1 MCIPTRILTGEIEA
15 QKYNERMII
24 IARAAKRLERDLS
37 QADYGI
43 YALFLRTHFVFFD
56 DSEPLI
62 FFFIDYLAI
71 MGLFVFVG
79 HYLSGW
85 LKRLDEKGSHK

>member
-24 IARAAKRLERDLS
+24 IARAAKRLERALS

-43 YALFLRTHFVFFD
+43 MLFQAATRRIPFPAD
-56 DSEPLI
+56 
-62 FFFIDYLAI
+62 
-71 MGLFVFVG
+71 
-79 HYLSGW
+79 
-85 LKRLDEKGSHK
+85 

>member
-1 MCIPTRILTGEIEA
+1 MCIPTRILTGGIEA

-43 YALFLRTHFVFFD
+43 MPFSGGNSENTFSCGLISCFLMTANR
-56 DSEPLI
+56 
-62 FFFIDYLAI
+62 
-71 MGLFVFVG
+71 
-79 HYLSGW
+79 
-85 LKRLDEKGSHK
+85 